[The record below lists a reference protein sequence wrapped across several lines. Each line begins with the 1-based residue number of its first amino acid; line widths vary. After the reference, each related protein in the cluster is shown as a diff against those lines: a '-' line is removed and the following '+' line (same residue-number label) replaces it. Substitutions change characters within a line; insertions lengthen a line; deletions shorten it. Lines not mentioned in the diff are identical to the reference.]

1 MGIDQDLV
9 EGDAFALE
17 GLQDKVVNG
26 PESVLREGIRTQTVL
41 IAHHY
46 ELEVGMLADEV
57 QVTENTFGELQFLKG
72 INLFV
77 GRLFYQRTVTVDKQ

>member
-1 MGIDQDLV
+1 
-9 EGDAFALE
+9 
-17 GLQDKVVNG
+17 
-26 PESVLREGIRTQTVL
+26 
-41 IAHHY
+41 
-46 ELEVGMLADEV
+46 MLADEV